1 MHEIPFKKTEKPT
14 GGFFSRLI
22 GFTRSKAF
30 AQGLIV
36 ALGSL
41 LCIAIFMITITP
53 KRYNLY
59 TGMVPNQTIA
69 ANKDVEDELTTK
81 RNREAAADAVT
92 PIYHFQDGVTEM
104 VMLSLDNVYA
114 QLLEV
119 RQYAQSLPEYN
130 TSRTYTVEEYDTA
143 RDFLTLVDLQD
154 FQLTTLMN
162 ATPEQIEEMHAAL
175 SPAIRNTMQGN
186 VTQGQESIAITAI
199 MQVVGFKTNVS
210 LLQNLVLPILREI
223 ILPNM
228 VVDEEAT
235 ETARQTAYNAVEPV
249 IYKQGQNIVVAG
261 EGRIRENQIAIL
273 NSLGL
278 LSDNS
283 IDYTMYIGAAAL
295 VLGLLMLLAG
305 CLALFAGRLY
315 KDIKRLAI
323 IYLVIIMT
331 MLLSLL
337 AKSIDIT
344 YFAPLILPFM
354 LLTVT
359 LGVFSGLVVGVFTT
373 LITVLMLTNG
383 AAGSNTDLINLL
395 VMSLVSGSLA
405 GMMLH
410 KKYERSSI
418 LFAGALASVASFL
431 VVFCLGLMTSMS
443 LRATANKA
451 LYAMAGTAINALLC
465 LSLQPAI
472 ESIFNLPTPMRL
484 LDLTNPNHPLLRR
497 LLLEAPGTYHH
508 SIIIA
513 NLAEAAA
520 EAIGANPLLARAGAY
535 FHDIGK
541 LKRPL
546 YFKENQIGAG
556 NIHDTTDPQVSAA
569 IIIAHVRE
577 GLALAKQHRLPYEIQ
592 QIIAE
597 HHGDSLVAYF
607 YNKALKTAGDKPV
620 DEADFRYPG
629 VPPQTAEGALV
640 MICDTVEAAIRSLSN
655 PTTDEI
661 VAFIG
666 ELIQKKVQSGML
678 VNSPLT
684 LKQLDMIRDSCASVI
699 YGVFHERIE
708 YPNAVDKLPPAERLV
723 ALLQQMRS
731 NNKAKPGAYPQIHV
745 PTPHSSEIDI
755 ISPPVP
761 VHTPVK
767 PMSDEA
773 VKPAAP
779 VTATAPVTPVTATAP
794 VMPVTPPAPAT
805 SPETKP

>member
-1 MHEIPFKKTEKPT
+1 MHEIPLKKKEKSEL
-14 GGFFSRLI
+14 GFFKLFLR
-22 GFTRSKAF
+22 FTRSRAF
-30 AQGLIV
+30 YQGLVVGI
-36 ALGSL
+36 GSL
-41 LCIAIFMITITP
+41 LCLMVFLITITP

-59 TGMVPNQTIA
+59 VGMVPNQTIA
-69 ANKDVEDELTTK
+69 ANKDVEDELTTR
-81 RNREAAADAVT
+81 RNRDAAAQAVT

-114 QLLEV
+114 QMLEV
-119 RQYAQSLPEYN
+119 RQYAQSLPDYGP
-130 TSRTYTVEEYDTA
+130 TRAYTMEEYDAA
-143 RDFLTLVDLQD
+143 RDLLTLVELQD
-154 FQLTTLMN
+154 FQLNTLMN
-162 ATPEQIEEMHAAL
+162 ATTQQVEEMHAAL

-210 LLQNLVLPILREI
+210 LLQNLVLPVLREI

-228 VVDEEAT
+228 VVDEDAT
-235 ETARQTAYNAVEPV
+235 ETARQAAYLAVDPV

-261 EGRIRENQIAIL
+261 EGRIRENQIALL

-283 IDYTMYIGAAAL
+283 IDYTMYVGAALLVMAL
-295 VLGLLMLLAG
+295 LLLLAAS
-305 CLALFAGRLY
+305 LALFAKPLFNN
-315 KDIKRLAI
+315 IKRLAI
-323 IYLVIIMT
+323 VYLVILT
-331 MLLSLL
+331 SLLLSLL
-337 AKSIDIT
+337 AKSIEIP
-344 YFAPLILPFM
+344 YFAPLILTFM

-359 LGVFSGLVVGVFTT
+359 LGVLSGLLAGMFTSM
-373 LITVLMLTNG
+373 IAVLMLSNG
-383 AAGSNTDLINLL
+383 VASGSVDLINLL
-395 VMSLVSGSLA
+395 LMSVFSGTLA
-405 GMMLH
+405 SMMLH
-410 KKYERSSI
+410 KKYERSAI
-418 LFAGALASVASFL
+418 LFAGGVACLASFL
-431 VVFCLGLMTSMS
+431 MVFALGLMTSMS
-443 LRATANKA
+443 LYATTNKA
-451 LYAMAGTAINALLC
+451 LFAMAGTAINALFC
-465 LSLQPAI
+465 LTLQPAI

-484 LDLTNPNHPLLRR
+484 LDLTNPNHPLMRR

-546 YFKENQIGAG
+546 YFKENQIGTS

-569 IIIAHVRE
+569 IIISHVRE
-577 GLALAKQHRLPYEIQ
+577 GLSLAKQHRLPYEIQ
-592 QIIAE
+592 QIISE

-607 YNKALKTAGDKPV
+607 YNKAITASSEREV
-620 DEADFRYPG
+620 DEADYRYPG
-629 VPPQTAEGALV
+629 VPPQTAEGALI
-640 MICDTVEAAIRSLSN
+640 MLCDTVEAAIRTLSN

-666 ELIQKKVQSGML
+666 ELIQKKMQSGML

-684 LKQLDMIRDSCASVI
+684 LKQLDLIRDSCASVI

-731 NNKAKPGAYPQIHV
+731 NTKARTAHYPQLNITH
-745 PTPHSSEIDI
+745 PHSTDIDT
-755 ISPPVP
+755 ISPPI
-761 VHTPVK
+761 
-767 PMSDEA
+767 
-773 VKPAAP
+773 
-779 VTATAPVTPVTATAP
+779 
-794 VMPVTPPAPAT
+794 PPSTQEPK
-805 SPETKP
+805 E